1 MLKPLSF
8 IKKCMYEDESVLV
21 IKRELFD
28 EIGTFQGISTEINKY
43 LPVFLNPI
51 NNFFIH
57 RELAEDDPTH
67 KQIIPYAIFKHGDK
81 FLKYL
86 RGKKSGEQRLAS
98 KSSIGIGGHI
108 NQDDFNSS
116 SLEKDTYLTGIEREI
131 NEELIIN
138 CDYNNLPIALINDD
152 SNDVGQVHLGVV
164 HLFDLESDQV
174 EAGEANIENLEFL
187 SSDDLLREK
196 DNLESW
202 SQICVD
208 HLDEII
214 KLNESKN

>member
-1 MLKPLSF
+1 
-8 IKKCMYEDESVLV
+8 MYEDESVLV

-28 EIGTFQGISTEINKY
+28 EIGTFQGISTEIDKY
-43 LPVFLNPI
+43 LPAFLNPS

-187 SSDDLLREK
+187 SSEDLLREK
-196 DNLESW
+196 ENLESW

-214 KLNESKN
+214 KLNESKY

>member
-1 MLKPLSF
+1 
-8 IKKCMYEDESVLV
+8 MYEDESVLV

-28 EIGTFQGISTEINKY
+28 EIGTFQGISTEIDKY

-187 SSDDLLREK
+187 SSDDLLKEK

>member
-1 MLKPLSF
+1 
-8 IKKCMYEDESVLV
+8 MYEDESVLV

-28 EIGTFQGISTEINKY
+28 EIGTFQGISTEIDKY
-43 LPVFLNPI
+43 LPVFLNPS

-81 FLKYL
+81 FLRYL

-208 HLDEII
+208 QLDEII
-214 KLNESKN
+214 KLNQSRN

>member
-1 MLKPLSF
+1 
-8 IKKCMYEDESVLV
+8 MYEDESVLV

-28 EIGTFQGISTEINKY
+28 EIGTFQGISTEIDKY
-43 LPVFLNPI
+43 LPAFLNPS

-187 SSDDLLREK
+187 SFEDLLKEK
-196 DNLESW
+196 DTLESW

-214 KLNESKN
+214 KLNQSKN

>member
-1 MLKPLSF
+1 
-8 IKKCMYEDESVLV
+8 MYEDESVLV

-28 EIGTFQGISTEINKY
+28 EIGTFQGISTEIDKY
-43 LPVFLNPI
+43 LPAFLNPS

-81 FLKYL
+81 FLRYL

-174 EAGEANIENLEFL
+174 DAGEANIENLEFL

-214 KLNESKN
+214 KLNESRN

>member
-1 MLKPLSF
+1 
-8 IKKCMYEDESVLV
+8 MYEDESVLV

-28 EIGTFQGISTEINKY
+28 EIGTFQGISTEIDKY
-43 LPVFLNPI
+43 LPVFLNPS

-81 FLKYL
+81 FLRYL

-187 SSDDLLREK
+187 SSEDLLREK

-214 KLNESKN
+214 KLNQSKN

>member
-1 MLKPLSF
+1 
-8 IKKCMYEDESVLV
+8 MYEDESVLV

-28 EIGTFQGISTEINKY
+28 EIGTFQGISTEIEKY
-43 LPVFLNPI
+43 LPVFLNPS

-67 KQIIPYAIFKHGDK
+67 KQIIPYAIFRHGDK
-81 FLKYL
+81 FLRYL

>member
-1 MLKPLSF
+1 
-8 IKKCMYEDESVLV
+8 MYEDESVLV

-28 EIGTFQGISTEINKY
+28 EIGTFQGISTEIDKY
-43 LPVFLNPI
+43 LPAFLNPS

-81 FLKYL
+81 FLRYL

-174 EAGEANIENLEFL
+174 QAGEANIENLEFL

-214 KLNESKN
+214 KLNESRIN

>member
-1 MLKPLSF
+1 
-8 IKKCMYEDESVLV
+8 MYEDESVLV

-28 EIGTFQGISTEINKY
+28 EIGTFQGISTEIDKY
-43 LPVFLNPI
+43 LPAFLNPS

-214 KLNESKN
+214 KLNESRN

>member
-1 MLKPLSF
+1 
-8 IKKCMYEDESVLV
+8 MYEDESVLV

-28 EIGTFQGISTEINKY
+28 EIGTFQGISTEIDKY
-43 LPVFLNPI
+43 LPAFLNPS

-187 SSDDLLREK
+187 SSEDLLREK
-196 DNLESW
+196 DDLESW

-214 KLNESKN
+214 KLNQSKN

>member
-1 MLKPLSF
+1 
-8 IKKCMYEDESVLV
+8 MYEDESVLV

-28 EIGTFQGISTEINKY
+28 EIGTFQGISTEIDKY
-43 LPVFLNPI
+43 LPAFLNPI

-196 DNLESW
+196 YNLESW

>member
-1 MLKPLSF
+1 
-8 IKKCMYEDESVLV
+8 MYEDESVLV

-28 EIGTFQGISTEINKY
+28 EIGTFQGISTEIDKY
-43 LPVFLNPI
+43 LPVFLNPS

-81 FLKYL
+81 FLRYL

-214 KLNESKN
+214 KLNESRIN

>member
-1 MLKPLSF
+1 
-8 IKKCMYEDESVLV
+8 MYEDESVLV

-28 EIGTFQGISTEINKY
+28 EIGAFQGISTEIDKY
-43 LPVFLNPI
+43 LPVFLNPS

-214 KLNESKN
+214 KLNESRN

>member
-1 MLKPLSF
+1 
-8 IKKCMYEDESVLV
+8 MYEDESVLV

-28 EIGTFQGISTEINKY
+28 EIGAFQGISTEIDKY
-43 LPVFLNPI
+43 LPVFLNPS

-81 FLKYL
+81 FLRYL

-174 EAGEANIENLEFL
+174 EAGESNIENLEFL

-214 KLNESKN
+214 RLNESRN

>member
-1 MLKPLSF
+1 
-8 IKKCMYEDESVLV
+8 MYEDESVLV

-28 EIGTFQGISTEINKY
+28 EIGKFQGISTEIDKY
-43 LPVFLNPI
+43 LPVFLNPS

-81 FLKYL
+81 FLRYL

-214 KLNESKN
+214 KLNESRN

>member
-1 MLKPLSF
+1 
-8 IKKCMYEDESVLV
+8 MYEDESVLV

-28 EIGTFQGISTEINKY
+28 EIGTFQGISTEIDKY
-43 LPVFLNPI
+43 LPVFLNPS

-81 FLKYL
+81 FLRYL

-187 SSDDLLREK
+187 SSEDLLREK

-214 KLNESKN
+214 KLNQSNN

>member
-1 MLKPLSF
+1 
-8 IKKCMYEDESVLV
+8 MYEDESVLV

-28 EIGTFQGISTEINKY
+28 EIGTFQGISTEIEKY
-43 LPVFLNPI
+43 LPVFLNPS

-81 FLKYL
+81 FLRYL

-187 SSDDLLREK
+187 NSDDLLREK

>member
-1 MLKPLSF
+1 
-8 IKKCMYEDESVLV
+8 MYEDESVLV

-28 EIGTFQGISTEINKY
+28 EIGTFQGISTEIDKY
-43 LPVFLNPI
+43 LPAFLNPI

-174 EAGEANIENLEFL
+174 EAGEANIENLQFL
-187 SSDDLLREK
+187 SIEDLLRQK
-196 DNLESW
+196 DKLESW

>member
-1 MLKPLSF
+1 
-8 IKKCMYEDESVLV
+8 MYEDESVLV

-28 EIGTFQGISTEINKY
+28 EIGTFQGISTEIDKY
-43 LPVFLNPI
+43 LPAFLNPS

-214 KLNESKN
+214 RLNESRN

>member
-1 MLKPLSF
+1 
-8 IKKCMYEDESVLV
+8 MYEDESVLV

-28 EIGTFQGISTEINKY
+28 EIGTFQGISTEIDKY

-81 FLKYL
+81 FLRYL

>member
-1 MLKPLSF
+1 
-8 IKKCMYEDESVLV
+8 MYEDESVLV

-28 EIGTFQGISTEINKY
+28 EIGTFQGISTEIEKY
-43 LPVFLNPI
+43 LPVFLNPS

-81 FLKYL
+81 FLRYL

-164 HLFDLESDQV
+164 HLFDLESNQV

>member
-1 MLKPLSF
+1 
-8 IKKCMYEDESVLV
+8 MYEDESVLV

-28 EIGTFQGISTEINKY
+28 EIGTFQGISTEIDKY
-43 LPVFLNPI
+43 LPAFLNPI

-67 KQIIPYAIFKHGDK
+67 KQIIPYAIFKYGDK

-187 SSDDLLREK
+187 SIDDLLREK

>member
-1 MLKPLSF
+1 
-8 IKKCMYEDESVLV
+8 MYEDESVLV

-28 EIGTFQGISTEINKY
+28 EIGTFQGLSTEIDKY
-43 LPVFLNPI
+43 LPAFLNPS

-81 FLKYL
+81 FLRYL

-108 NQDDFNSS
+108 NQDDFDSS

-152 SNDVGQVHLGVV
+152 SNDVGKVHLGVV
-164 HLFDLESDQV
+164 HLFDLENDQV
-174 EAGEANIENLEFL
+174 VAGEANIENLEFL
-187 SSDDLLREK
+187 TSEELLRDK

>member
-1 MLKPLSF
+1 
-8 IKKCMYEDESVLV
+8 MYEDESVLV

-28 EIGTFQGISTEINKY
+28 EIGTFQGISTEIDKY
-43 LPVFLNPI
+43 LPAFLNPS

-187 SSDDLLREK
+187 SAEDLLREK

-214 KLNESKN
+214 KLNESKD

>member
-1 MLKPLSF
+1 
-8 IKKCMYEDESVLV
+8 MYEDESVLV

-28 EIGTFQGISTEINKY
+28 EIGTFQGISTEIDKY
-43 LPVFLNPI
+43 LPVFLNPS

-187 SSDDLLREK
+187 SSEELLREK

-214 KLNESKN
+214 KLNQSKN

>member
-1 MLKPLSF
+1 
-8 IKKCMYEDESVLV
+8 MYEDESVLV

-28 EIGTFQGISTEINKY
+28 EIGTFQGISTEIDKY
-43 LPVFLNPI
+43 LPVVLNPI

>member
-1 MLKPLSF
+1 
-8 IKKCMYEDESVLV
+8 MYEDESVLV

-28 EIGTFQGISTEINKY
+28 EIGTFQGISTEIDKY
-43 LPVFLNPI
+43 LPAFLNPS

-187 SSDDLLREK
+187 SSEDLLREK
-196 DNLESW
+196 ENLESW

>member
-1 MLKPLSF
+1 
-8 IKKCMYEDESVLV
+8 MYEDESVLV

-28 EIGTFQGISTEINKY
+28 EIGTFQGISTEIDKY
-43 LPVFLNPI
+43 LPAFLNPS

-81 FLKYL
+81 FLRYL

-187 SSDDLLREK
+187 STDDLLREK

-214 KLNESKN
+214 KLNESRN

>member
-1 MLKPLSF
+1 
-8 IKKCMYEDESVLV
+8 MYEDESVLV

-28 EIGTFQGISTEINKY
+28 EIGTFQGISTEIDKY
-43 LPVFLNPI
+43 LPAFLNPS

-98 KSSIGIGGHI
+98 KSSIGKGGHI

-187 SSDDLLREK
+187 SSEDLLREK

-214 KLNESKN
+214 KLNQSKN

>member
-1 MLKPLSF
+1 
-8 IKKCMYEDESVLV
+8 MYEDESVLV

-28 EIGTFQGISTEINKY
+28 EIGTFQGISTEIDKY
-43 LPVFLNPI
+43 LPAFLNPS

-81 FLKYL
+81 FLRYL

-138 CDYNNLPIALINDD
+138 CDYNNLPIALINDH

-174 EAGEANIENLEFL
+174 EAGEANIENLEFKNSLL
-187 SSDDLLREK
+187 SEYLDKDYIEILIREK
-196 DNLESW
+196 FIYNKNNEKIYVIKNDN
-202 SQICVD
+202 
-208 HLDEII
+208 
-214 KLNESKN
+214 

>member
-1 MLKPLSF
+1 
-8 IKKCMYEDESVLV
+8 MYEDESVLV

-28 EIGTFQGISTEINKY
+28 EIGTFQGISTEIDKY
-43 LPVFLNPI
+43 LPAFLNPS

-81 FLKYL
+81 FLRYL

>member
-1 MLKPLSF
+1 
-8 IKKCMYEDESVLV
+8 MYEDESVLV

-28 EIGTFQGISTEINKY
+28 EIGTFQGISTEIDKY
-43 LPVFLNPI
+43 LPAFLIPS

-187 SSDDLLREK
+187 SSEDLLREK

-214 KLNESKN
+214 KLNQSKN

>member
-1 MLKPLSF
+1 
-8 IKKCMYEDESVLV
+8 MYEDESVLV

-28 EIGTFQGISTEINKY
+28 EIGTFQGISTQIDKY
-43 LPVFLNPI
+43 LPAFLNPS

-81 FLKYL
+81 FLRYL

>member
-1 MLKPLSF
+1 
-8 IKKCMYEDESVLV
+8 MYEDERVLV

-28 EIGTFQGISTEINKY
+28 EIGTFQGISTEIDKY
-43 LPVFLNPI
+43 LPAFLNPI

-174 EAGEANIENLEFL
+174 EAGEANIEDLEFL

-196 DNLESW
+196 YNLESW

>member
-1 MLKPLSF
+1 
-8 IKKCMYEDESVLV
+8 MYEDESVLV

-28 EIGTFQGISTEINKY
+28 EIGTFQGISTEIDKY
-43 LPVFLNPI
+43 LPVFLNPS

-187 SSDDLLREK
+187 SSEDLLREK

>member
-1 MLKPLSF
+1 
-8 IKKCMYEDESVLV
+8 MYEDESVLV

-28 EIGTFQGISTEINKY
+28 EIGAFQGISTEIDKY
-43 LPVFLNPI
+43 LPVFLNPS

-81 FLKYL
+81 FLRYL

-174 EAGEANIENLEFL
+174 DAGEANIENLEFL

>member
-1 MLKPLSF
+1 
-8 IKKCMYEDESVLV
+8 MYEDESVLV

-28 EIGTFQGISTEINKY
+28 EIGTFQGISTEIDKY
-43 LPVFLNPI
+43 LPVFLNPS

-81 FLKYL
+81 FLRYL

-174 EAGEANIENLEFL
+174 KAGEANIENLEFL
-187 SSDDLLREK
+187 SSEDLLREK

-214 KLNESKN
+214 KLNESRIN

>member
-1 MLKPLSF
+1 
-8 IKKCMYEDESVLV
+8 MYEDESVLV

-28 EIGTFQGISTEINKY
+28 EIGRFQGISTEIDKY
-43 LPVFLNPI
+43 LPVFLDPS

-81 FLKYL
+81 FLRYL

-187 SSDDLLREK
+187 SAEDLLREK

>member
-1 MLKPLSF
+1 
-8 IKKCMYEDESVLV
+8 MYEDESVLV

-28 EIGTFQGISTEINKY
+28 EIGTFQGISTQIDKY
-43 LPVFLNPI
+43 LPAFLNPI

-81 FLKYL
+81 FLRYL